1 MSAERFFDDL
11 ARTLAAPMPRRRAVR
26 VIGASLATLAVP
38 GISPAAGAVRP
49 GRQAGLRATCPDGSE
64 CTGPGEKCCD
74 TPNAHGAY
82 NCVPPGKSCCCGNA
96 LCDPVKQRCLCSA
109 GGGVCAPKCQLV
121 YGRNFKD
128 CGPNCCQPHERCVDA
143 VKGTCISCE
152 KEGKQTCR
160 SYDSETA
167 VICCPATRG
176 SYSPC
181 CANLRSAAC
190 CGPKQQCKSE
200 GVRPV
205 QCICKKG
212 EGVKCGMD
220 CCKKKGEKCCKS
232 GAQSHCCAKS
242 ENCCGADCCGKNQ
255 YCCQGLGDN
264 DAHCCERG
272 QECCGG
278 QCCAKGAVCCDLDCC
293 DPRKN
298 EFCLVKRGAG
308 AVCKRGCTQSN
319 RCGAYCCGTGFTCDR
334 GSNTCVASP

>member
-26 VIGASLATLAVP
+26 VIGATLATLAVP

-49 GRQAGLRATCPDGSE
+49 GRQGGLRATCPDGSE
-64 CTGPGEKCCD
+64 CRPGEKCCD

-128 CGPNCCQPHERCVDA
+128 CGPICCQPHERCVDA
-143 VKGTCISCE
+143 VNGTCVSCE

-220 CCKKKGEKCCKS
+220 CCKKKDEYCCPGLEGNPRCCK
-232 GAQSHCCAKS
+232 
-242 ENCCGADCCGKNQ
+242 
-255 YCCQGLGDN
+255 
-264 DAHCCERG
+264 
-272 QECCGG
+272 
-278 QCCAKGAVCCDLDCC
+278 KGEVCCDGRCC
-293 DPRKN
+293 PKGQ
-298 EFCLVKRGAG
+298 FCQAKREIVDDFDTVTHTCRAQCGT
-308 AVCKRGCTQSN
+308 RS
-319 RCGAYCCGTGFTCDR
+319 RCGQGGACCGPGTRCQR
-334 GSNTCVASP
+334 GRCVIR